1 MTKSD
6 LVVEISKQTGIDKVT
21 VLETVEAFM
30 EVVKTSVG
38 NKQNIFLR
46 EFGSFTVKRRAQK
59 LARNIGKGTPIIVPA
74 HYVPVFKPS
83 KEFMETVK
91 QSVKA

>member
-6 LVVEISKQTGIDKVT
+6 IVVEISKQTGIDKVT

-30 EVVKTSVG
+30 DVVKNSVSNNQNVSLRDFG
-38 NKQNIFLR
+38 NFI
-46 EFGSFTVKRRAQK
+46 VKKRAQK
-59 LARNIGKGTPIIVPA
+59 LARNIGKGTSIIVPA

-83 KEFMETVK
+83 KEFTDMMK
-91 QSVKA
+91 QLK